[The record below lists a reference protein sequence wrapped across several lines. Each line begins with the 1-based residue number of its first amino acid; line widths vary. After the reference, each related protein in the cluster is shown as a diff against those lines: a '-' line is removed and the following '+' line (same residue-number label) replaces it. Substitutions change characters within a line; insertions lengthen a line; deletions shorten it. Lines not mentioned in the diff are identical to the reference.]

1 MANINKVIYG
11 GRTLID
17 LSGDTISPDK
27 LLVGFKAHMPDGSI
41 QNGTCNFDMST
52 AECTAAAAEI
62 LLGKTAGV
70 KGQVVTGTMPNN
82 GAVTG
87 TIAGKTKQ
95 YTISRGYHD
104 GSGKVSIA
112 SAEQAKLIPEN
123 IRQGVTILEVE
134 GTMSTTEGAN
144 PQAKEV
150 TPTIAEQQVLP
161 DSDQGYNYLSQ
172 VTVKPIPY
180 SETENT
186 AGGLTATIA

>member
-1 MANINKVIYG
+1 MAIPSLK
-11 GRTLID
+11 
-17 LSGDTISPDK
+17 
-27 LLVGFKAHMPDGSI
+27 
-41 QNGTCNFDMST
+41 
-52 AECTAAAAEI
+52 E
-62 LLGKTAGV
+62 
-70 KGQVVTGTMPNN
+70 
-82 GAVTG
+82 
-87 TIAGKTKQ
+87 
-95 YTISRGYHD
+95 
-104 GSGKVSIA
+104 
-112 SAEQAKLIPEN
+112 AKLIPEN

-134 GTMSTTEGAN
+134 GRMSTTEGAN

>member
-1 MANINKVIYG
+1 M
-11 GRTLID
+11 
-17 LSGDTISPDK
+17 
-27 LLVGFKAHMPDGSI
+27 
-41 QNGTCNFDMST
+41 
-52 AECTAAAAEI
+52 
-62 LLGKTAGV
+62 
-70 KGQVVTGTMPNN
+70 
-82 GAVTG
+82 
-87 TIAGKTKQ
+87 KQ
-95 YTISRGYHD
+95 YTIPRGYHD

-134 GTMSTTEGAN
+134 GAMSTTEGAN

-150 TPTIAEQQVLP
+150 TPTTAEQQVLP

>member
-95 YTISRGYHD
+95 YTIPRGYHD

-123 IRQGVTILEVE
+123 IRRGVTILEVE

-161 DSDQGYNYLSQ
+161 DCPLLQRCTWLLPDGAQPQRHG
-172 VTVKPIPY
+172 
-180 SETENT
+180 
-186 AGGLTATIA
+186 

>member
-82 GAVTG
+82 GAVAG

-95 YTISRGYHD
+95 YTVPRGYK
-104 GSGKVSIA
+104 GSYPYHCRA
-112 SAEQAKLIPEN
+112 A
-123 IRQGVTILEVE
+123 
-134 GTMSTTEGAN
+134 
-144 PQAKEV
+144 
-150 TPTIAEQQVLP
+150 
-161 DSDQGYNYLSQ
+161 DS
-172 VTVKPIPY
+172 P
-180 SETENT
+180 
-186 AGGLTATIA
+186 